1 MSNGLVVCRS
11 ENIFLL
17 SMPKC
22 LGDKKRD
29 FQSTTNDRQKD
40 EKIVKNHS
48 DFLECTHI
56 IERSAAKSI
65 DPSWYRFLNGIING
79 INVEG
84 KENV

>member
-1 MSNGLVVCRS
+1 MLRVTSRKKLKLKQLICLHVMSNGLVVCRS

-65 DPSWYRFLNGIING
+65 DPS
-79 INVEG
+79 
-84 KENV
+84 